1 MKRMATLPIA
11 SEQAVGLAAFPA
23 ENIQDLLRLQKA
35 AQRIASVLDLDQ
47 LIDRVAD
54 EISDSLGCVETIIYL
69 HEEDKAELV
78 LAGVHGCTLHDKGH
92 RLKLGTEGMVGH
104 VGATRQTRYAP
115 DVRLNPYYIACEP
128 DTRSE
133 AVFPLIVEQR
143 LVGVLSASH
152 KELNAFSPSQLQLLQ
167 AMCGHI
173 AVAVHNAKRFQ
184 CEREQRELLDREA
197 QEAQHIQQALL
208 PKLSPFIPGLCV
220 SGFSIPAGAVG
231 GDWYDF
237 IPLDDGRWGIVL
249 ADVSGKGMA
258 AALLMSATRGM
269 LRSLAEA
276 CCSPSE
282 VLTRL
287 NRLLVQ
293 DLPSGKFVTLIYAV
307 FDPKTAQLT
316 FANAGH
322 LPPLAL
328 TKAGPKF
335 VETEAGLPLG
345 LRCGEFSESTVQLEP
360 GTRLAFYSDGI
371 TEATDLTGEEFGSQR
386 LLVHLHEENGS
397 PQSLLETVRRFANGR
412 GLSDDATVVMIR
424 AS

>member
-1 MKRMATLPIA
+1 MATLPIP
-11 SEQAVGLAAFPA
+11 SESAVGFAFPA
-23 ENIQDLLRLQKA
+23 ENVQDLLRLQKA

-47 LIDRVAD
+47 LIDRVAN
-54 EISDSLGCVETIIYL
+54 EVSESLGCVETTIYL
-69 HEEDKAELV
+69 HEEDRAELV
-78 LAGVHGCTLHDKGH
+78 LAGVHGCTIHDKGH

-115 DVRLNPYYIACEP
+115 DVRVDPYYIACEP
-128 DTRSE
+128 DTKSE

-197 QEAQHIQQALL
+197 QEAQRIQQALL
-208 PKLSPFIPGLCV
+208 PKISPYIPGYCV

-237 IPLDDGRWGIVL
+237 IQLEDGRWGIVL

-293 DLPSGKFVTLIYAV
+293 DLPSGKFVTLIYGV
-307 FDPKTAQLT
+307 FDPKKGQLT

-322 LPPLAL
+322 LPPLVL

-345 LRCGEFSESTVQLEP
+345 LGCGEFSESTIQLEP
-360 GTRLAFYSDGI
+360 GARLVFYSDGI
-371 TEATDLTGEEFGSQR
+371 TEATDPAGEEFGSEGLR
-386 LLVHLHEENGS
+386 IHLHEQSGS

-412 GLSDDATVVMIR
+412 GLADDATVVMIR

>member
-115 DVRLNPYYIACEP
+115 DVRLDPYYIACEP

-208 PKLSPFIPGLCV
+208 PKLSPFIPGFCV

-345 LRCGEFSESTVQLEP
+345 LRCGEFSESIVQLEP

>member
-1 MKRMATLPIA
+1 MATLPIP
-11 SEQAVGLAAFPA
+11 SESAVGFAFPA
-23 ENIQDLLRLQKA
+23 ENVQDLLRLQKA

-47 LIDRVAD
+47 LIDRVAN
-54 EISDSLGCVETIIYL
+54 EVSESLGCVETTIYL
-69 HEEDKAELV
+69 HEEDRAELV
-78 LAGVHGCTLHDKGH
+78 LAGVHGCTIHDKGH

-115 DVRLNPYYIACEP
+115 DVRVDPYYIACEP
-128 DTRSE
+128 DTKSE

-197 QEAQHIQQALL
+197 QEAQRIQQALL
-208 PKLSPFIPGLCV
+208 PKISPYIPGYCV

-237 IPLDDGRWGIVL
+237 IQLEDGRWGIVL

-293 DLPSGKFVTLIYAV
+293 DLPSGKFVTLIYGV
-307 FDPKTAQLT
+307 FDPKKGQLT

-322 LPPLAL
+322 LPPLVL

-345 LRCGEFSESTVQLEP
+345 LGCGEFSESTIQLEP
-360 GTRLAFYSDGI
+360 EARLVFYSDGI
-371 TEATDLTGEEFGSQR
+371 TEATDPAGEEFGSEGLR
-386 LLVHLHEENGS
+386 IHLREQSGS

-412 GLSDDATVVMIR
+412 GLADDATVVMIR

>member
-115 DVRLNPYYIACEP
+115 DVRLDPYYIACEP

-208 PKLSPFIPGLCV
+208 PKLSPFIPGFCV

>member
-1 MKRMATLPIA
+1 MATLPIP
-11 SEQAVGLAAFPA
+11 SESAVGFAFPA
-23 ENIQDLLRLQKA
+23 ENVQDLLRLQKA

-47 LIDRVAD
+47 LIDRVAN
-54 EISDSLGCVETIIYL
+54 EVSESLGCVETTIYL
-69 HEEDKAELV
+69 HEEDRAELV
-78 LAGVHGCTLHDKGH
+78 LAGVHGCTIHDKGH

-115 DVRLNPYYIACEP
+115 DVRVDPYYIACEP
-128 DTRSE
+128 DTKSE

-197 QEAQHIQQALL
+197 QEAQRIQQALL
-208 PKLSPFIPGLCV
+208 PKISPYIPGYCV

-237 IPLDDGRWGIVL
+237 IQLEDGRWGIVL

-293 DLPSGKFVTLIYAV
+293 DLPSGKFVTLIYGV
-307 FDPKTAQLT
+307 FDPKKGQLT

-322 LPPLAL
+322 LPPLVL

-345 LRCGEFSESTVQLEP
+345 LGCGEFSESTIQLEP
-360 GTRLAFYSDGI
+360 EARLVFYSDGI
-371 TEATDLTGEEFGSQR
+371 TEATDPAGEEFGSEGLR
-386 LLVHLHEENGS
+386 IHLRGQSGS

-412 GLSDDATVVMIR
+412 GLADDATVVMIR

>member
-1 MKRMATLPIA
+1 MATLPIP
-11 SEQAVGLAAFPA
+11 SESAVGFAFPA
-23 ENIQDLLRLQKA
+23 ENVQDLLRLQKA

-47 LIDRVAD
+47 LIDRVAN
-54 EISDSLGCVETIIYL
+54 EVSESLGCVETTIYL
-69 HEEDKAELV
+69 HEEDRAELV
-78 LAGVHGCTLHDKGH
+78 LAGVHGCTIHDKGH

-115 DVRLNPYYIACEP
+115 DVRVDPYYIACEP
-128 DTRSE
+128 DTKSE

-197 QEAQHIQQALL
+197 QEAQRIQQALL
-208 PKLSPFIPGLCV
+208 PKISPYIPGYCV

-237 IPLDDGRWGIVL
+237 IQLEDGRWGIVL

-293 DLPSGKFVTLIYAV
+293 DLPSGKFVTLIYGV
-307 FDPKTAQLT
+307 FDPKKGQLT

-322 LPPLAL
+322 LPPLVL

-345 LRCGEFSESTVQLEP
+345 LGCGEFSESTIQLEP
-360 GTRLAFYSDGI
+360 GARLVFYSDGI
-371 TEATDLTGEEFGSQR
+371 TEATDPAGEEFGSEGLR
-386 LLVHLHEENGS
+386 IHLRGQSGS

-412 GLSDDATVVMIR
+412 GLADDATVVMIR

>member
-1 MKRMATLPIA
+1 MATLPIP
-11 SEQAVGLAAFPA
+11 SESAVGFAFPA
-23 ENIQDLLRLQKA
+23 ENVQDLLRLQKA

-47 LIDRVAD
+47 LIDRVAN
-54 EISDSLGCVETIIYL
+54 EVSESLGCVETTIYL
-69 HEEDKAELV
+69 HEEDRAELV

-115 DVRLNPYYIACEP
+115 DVRLDPYYIACEP

-152 KELNAFSPSQLQLLQ
+152 KELNAFSSSQLQLLQ

-197 QEAQHIQQALL
+197 QEAQRIQQALL
-208 PKLSPFIPGLCV
+208 PKISPYIPGYCV

-237 IPLDDGRWGIVL
+237 IQLDDGRWGIVL

-307 FDPKTAQLT
+307 FDPKKGQLT

-322 LPPLAL
+322 LPPLVLA
-328 TKAGPKF
+328 KAGPKF

-345 LRCGEFSESTVQLEP
+345 LGCGEFSESTIQLEP
-360 GTRLAFYSDGI
+360 GARLVLYSDGI
-371 TEATDLTGEEFGSQR
+371 TETTDPTGEEFGSEGLR
-386 LLVHLHEENGS
+386 IHLHEQNGS

-412 GLSDDATVVMIR
+412 GLADDATAVMIR

>member
-1 MKRMATLPIA
+1 MATLPIA

-115 DVRLNPYYIACEP
+115 DVRLDPYYIACEP

-208 PKLSPFIPGLCV
+208 PKLSPFIPGFCV

-345 LRCGEFSESTVQLEP
+345 LRCGGFSESTVQLEP

>member
-1 MKRMATLPIA
+1 MATLPIP
-11 SEQAVGLAAFPA
+11 SESAVGFAFPA
-23 ENIQDLLRLQKA
+23 ENVQDLLRLQKA

-47 LIDRVAD
+47 LIDRVAN
-54 EISDSLGCVETIIYL
+54 EVSESLGCVETTIYL
-69 HEEDKAELV
+69 HEEDRAELV
-78 LAGVHGCTLHDKGH
+78 LAGVHGCTIHDKGH

-115 DVRLNPYYIACEP
+115 DVRVDPYYIACEP
-128 DTRSE
+128 DTKSE

-197 QEAQHIQQALL
+197 QEAQRIQQALL
-208 PKLSPFIPGLCV
+208 PKISPYIPGYCV

-237 IPLDDGRWGIVL
+237 IQLEDGRWGIVL

-293 DLPSGKFVTLIYAV
+293 DLPSGKFVTLIYGV
-307 FDPKTAQLT
+307 FDPKKGQLT

-322 LPPLAL
+322 LPPLVL

-345 LRCGEFSESTVQLEP
+345 LGCGEFSESTIQLEP
-360 GTRLAFYSDGI
+360 GARLVFYSDGI
-371 TEATDLTGEEFGSQR
+371 TEATDPAGEEFGSEGLR
-386 LLVHLHEENGS
+386 IHLREQSGS

-412 GLSDDATVVMIR
+412 GLADDATVVMIR

>member
-1 MKRMATLPIA
+1 MKPMATLPIA

-115 DVRLNPYYIACEP
+115 DVRLDPYYIACEP

-208 PKLSPFIPGLCV
+208 PKLSPFIPGFCV

>member
-1 MKRMATLPIA
+1 MATLPIPN
-11 SEQAVGLAAFPA
+11 EQAVSFAAFPA
-23 ENIQDLLRLQKA
+23 ENVQDLLRLQKA
-35 AQRIASVLDLDQ
+35 TQRIASVLDLDQ
-47 LIDRVAD
+47 LIDRVAN
-54 EISDSLGCVETIIYL
+54 EVSESLGCVETIIYI
-69 HEEDKAELV
+69 HDEDNAELV
-78 LAGVHGCTLHDKGH
+78 LAGVHGCTIRDKGH

-115 DVRLNPYYIACEP
+115 DVRLDPYYIACEP

-208 PKLSPFIPGLCV
+208 PKLSPFIPGFCV

-307 FDPKTAQLT
+307 FDPKNAQLT

-335 VETEAGLPLG
+335 VETVAGLPLG
-345 LRCGEFSESTVQLEP
+345 LGCGEFSESTVQLQP
-360 GTRLAFYSDGI
+360 GARLVFYSDGI
-371 TEATDLTGEEFGSQR
+371 TEATDPTGEEFGSQR
-386 LLVHLHEENGS
+386 LRVHLHEENGS